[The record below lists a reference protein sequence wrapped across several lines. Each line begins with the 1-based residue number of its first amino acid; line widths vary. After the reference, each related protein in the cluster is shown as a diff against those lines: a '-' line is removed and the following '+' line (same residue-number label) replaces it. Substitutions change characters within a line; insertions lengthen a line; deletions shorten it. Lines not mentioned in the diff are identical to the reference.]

1 MADQLAQGDQNA
13 SLVDILDHPGRQE
26 DQDPSECIGSVR
38 HPVPICCVMPDLF
51 QGAGMKHLFVE
62 LLWDVATKFKD
73 VEPFVIDKYNE
84 LASTQNITSLYCARI
99 V

>member
-1 MADQLAQGDQNA
+1 
-13 SLVDILDHPGRQE
+13 
-26 DQDPSECIGSVR
+26 
-38 HPVPICCVMPDLF
+38 
-51 QGAGMKHLFVE
+51 MKHLFVE